1 MSQWKVPMRSAYL
14 VLQTAFEI
22 AHKISR
28 LIALKLSAL
37 DWLATQIVVHLD
49 RKDGSRCALILGTL
63 LS

>member
-1 MSQWKVPMRSAYL
+1 MRSAYL

-37 DWLATQIVVHLD
+37 HRLAAQIVVHLD
-49 RKDGSRCALILGTL
+49 REDGRCRALILGTL